1 MQVFYHI
8 VASIVL
14 GVAISLFAVP
24 VIVRTVTK
32 LRLFDQPNIRS
43 STEKPI
49 PTLGGIA
56 IFFGFLF
63 ASAFGSFN
71 YELPEMIYIISA
83 TILMLFIGLKDDL
96 VTLSPVK
103 KIIGQIITA
112 GTIIF
117 LAKIRFTNLHGF
129 LGIQEIGLIPGVF
142 LTGFAIIVM
151 INAFNLMDG
160 IDGLASGLSMMVAVI
175 FGGWFYIS
183 GHAGYAILSFSLAGA
198 LGGFFY
204 YNVYGTEFKIF
215 MGDTGSLFLGTIISI
230 LLIQFNEFNIDPTQP
245 YAIESAPAISFGILA
260 YPLID
265 TVRVMFI
272 RIIQAKSPF
281 NADKNHLHHRLLTLG
296 FSHQK
301 ATFIIV
307 GMNILFIIAVFA
319 LHHLGVLRL
328 MVYIV
333 FSGGILFM
341 IPAFYIRKWKLIKR
355 NDPVQQLLIPGST
368 DEIIRNRKS
377 NRRLRK
383 KRNETG
389 LINKETFLRKFNFW

>member
-8 VASIVL
+8 IASIVL

-32 LRLFDQPNIRS
+32 LKLFDQPNMRS
-43 STEKPI
+43 SAEKPI

-103 KIIGQIITA
+103 KIVGQIITA
-112 GTIIF
+112 GIIIF

-129 LGIQEIGLIPGVF
+129 FGIHEIGLIPGVF
-142 LTGFAIIVM
+142 LSGFAIIVL

-160 IDGLASGLSMMVAVI
+160 IDGLASGLSMMVVVI

-183 GHAGYAILSFSLAGA
+183 GHSGYAILCFSLGGA
-198 LGGFFY
+198 LAGFFY
-204 YNVYGTEFKIF
+204 YNVYGAEFKIF
-215 MGDTGSLFLGTIISI
+215 MGDTGSLVLGTIISI
-230 LLIQFNEFNIDPTQP
+230 LVIRFNEFNIDQSQP
-245 YAIESAPAISFGILA
+245 YGIESAPAISFGILA

-265 TVRVMFI
+265 TLRVMFI
-272 RIIQAKSPF
+272 RIIQSKSPF
-281 NADKNHLHHRLLTLG
+281 NADRNHLHHRLLTLG
-296 FSHQK
+296 FSHSK
-301 ATFIIV
+301 ATYIIM
-307 GMNILFIIAVFA
+307 GMNILFIMAVFA
-319 LHHLGVLRL
+319 LHQLGVLRL
-328 MVYIV
+328 MVYILV
-333 FSGGILFM
+333 TAGILFM
-341 IPAFYIRKWKLIKR
+341 IPAFYIRKRKLIKR

-368 DEIIRNRKS
+368 DELIRNRKS

-383 KRNETG
+383 QRNETG
-389 LINKETFLRKFNFW
+389 LINKETFLRKFNLW